1 MAYKNILFDLDGT
14 LTDPYPGMA
23 GSLRYALGKF
33 GIVEDS
39 AERIRQFI
47 GPPLYQSFIEFYGF
61 DENRAKMAVDYYRE
75 YYADKGLYDNKLYD
89 NVDNLLK
96 TLKDAGKACII
107 ATSKPQKFA
116 LEVLR
121 YLNIERY
128 FDEVVGSN
136 FEGTL
141 YEKEDIIKFAI
152 ENGGLDRAETVMVG
166 DRKYDILGAR
176 KNGID
181 SIAVAY
187 GYGTVEELE
196 GAGPT
201 HICKNVM
208 DILESTLP
216 IIKSKSN
223 NNMEGTKSMNME
235 GTPPLRG
242 EPYPTL

>member
-75 YYADKGLYDNKLYD
+75 YYSDKGLYDNKLYN

-96 TLKDAGKACII
+96 TLKNVGKACII

-121 YLNIERY
+121 YLEIERY

-136 FEGTL
+136 LEGTL
-141 YEKEDIIKFAI
+141 YEKEDIIRFAI

-181 SIAVAY
+181 SIAAAY
-187 GYGTVEELE
+187 GYGTMEELE
-196 GAGPT
+196 EAGPT
-201 HICKNVM
+201 HICRNVM
-208 DILESTLP
+208 DILE
-216 IIKSKSN
+216 KVK
-223 NNMEGTKSMNME
+223 
-235 GTPPLRG
+235 
-242 EPYPTL
+242 